1 MRKLL
6 ITKAGFSV
14 VEMLI
19 YMGVSAIFLV
29 TLTNLFVIIANL
41 RLESESTS
49 AVEQD
54 GQYLLSRIAY
64 DVARS
69 HSITSPA
76 LGSQGNT
83 LQTDL
88 FTYSL
93 SPDGKL
99 QVTDSVGTDTL
110 SGTGVTIS
118 ALNAFQHL
126 KSGSADNV
134 KVSFTITSS
143 VVRQSGPEVRQFQTT
158 VGTR

>member
-1 MRKLL
+1 MRKFV
-6 ITKAGFSV
+6 ITRPGFSV

-41 RLESESTS
+41 RLESEATS

-64 DVARS
+64 DVARA

-76 LGSQGNT
+76 LGLQGNM

-93 SPDGKL
+93 SPDNKL
-99 QVTDSVGTDTL
+99 QTKDSVGTDTL
-110 SGTGVTIS
+110 SSTGVTIT
-118 ALNAFQHL
+118 ALNFQHL

-134 KVSFTITSS
+134 KVSFTITSN

>member
-29 TLTNLFVIIANL
+29 TLTNLFVLIANL
-41 RLESESTS
+41 RLESEATS

-54 GQYLLSRIAY
+54 GQYLLGRIAY

-69 HSITSPA
+69 HSIISPA

-99 QVTDSVGTDTL
+99 QTKDSV
-110 SGTGVTIS
+110 
-118 ALNAFQHL
+118 
-126 KSGSADNV
+126 
-134 KVSFTITSS
+134 
-143 VVRQSGPEVRQFQTT
+143 
-158 VGTR
+158 

>member
-1 MRKLL
+1 MRKIFL
-6 ITKAGFSV
+6 TRAGFSV

-29 TLTNLFVIIANL
+29 TMTSLFVIIANL

-69 HSITSPA
+69 NSITTPA
-76 LGSQGNT
+76 VGVQGNKLIT
-83 LQTDL
+83 NL

-93 SPDGKL
+93 SADNKL
-99 QVTDSVGTDTL
+99 QITDSTGIEPLSAADTTISNL
-110 SGTGVTIS
+110 NFHHLQSGTAG
-118 ALNAFQHL
+118 NF
-126 KSGSADNV
+126 KDNV
-134 KVSFTITSS
+134 
-143 VVRQSGPEVRQFQTT
+143 
-158 VGTR
+158 